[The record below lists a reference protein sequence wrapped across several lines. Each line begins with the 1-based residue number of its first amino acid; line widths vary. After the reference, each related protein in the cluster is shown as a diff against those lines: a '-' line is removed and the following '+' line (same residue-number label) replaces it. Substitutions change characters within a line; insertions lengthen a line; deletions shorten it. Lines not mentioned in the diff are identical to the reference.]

1 MKVHSMLRH
10 TTPRSTWSRRRSTNR
25 ILSSISRFFSSI
37 IWLLISFCRHA
48 ERTQC
53 CEMRVD
59 SQHKAAQ
66 RCFVVVTWVEAQAA
80 VSRRLRTPRTR
91 PTAVAVLMAVV
102 SANIVAM
109 AKKFLREKKILAQNG
124 SSPLRRLPS
133 HVAGTGDCGI
143 SARRGAARKL
153 GCARHPQVCRRG
165 AARKLGCARHLQE
178 RSERSAAGA
187 PTAIRGGGDT
197 SVCCA
202 AHSSG
207 FAQCVRCRWCGWQ
220 SRRCIRAY
228 LLPSSSLSHP
238 RSAALAGAR
247 MAAVRDDVHPPSCV
261 DALSWQLPDHADV
274 QELFRYA
281 YYVLCKAAER
291 RLGMSLPARAVCV
304 MWCLEHAHAN
314 SIRYSCTPCSCHQF
328 AKALLP
334 RRPLRYH
341 RSGAGLR
348 RQPGASFFRALP

>member
-109 AKKFLREKKILAQNG
+109 AKKFLKIFPPFWRKMGAALFAGCLVTSLGPATVVFLLAVAPHANLVVLVTFRSVASAAQRA
-124 SSPLRRLPS
+124 PQPPS
-133 HVAGTGDCGI
+133 AAAVTRACAAQRILLGLLNVCGVAGVAGNP
-143 SARRGAARKL
+143 GAA
-153 GCARHPQVCRRG
+153 
-165 AARKLGCARHLQE
+165 
-178 RSERSAAGA
+178 SELICF
-187 PTAIRGGGDT
+187 PPP
-197 SVCCA
+197 
-202 AHSSG
+202 
-207 FAQCVRCRWCGWQ
+207 RCRIPGPPRWRARVWLRCGMT
-220 SRRCIRAY
+220 CIR
-228 LLPSSSLSHP
+228 
-238 RSAALAGAR
+238 
-247 MAAVRDDVHPPSCV
+247 
-261 DALSWQLPDHADV
+261 
-274 QELFRYA
+274 
-281 YYVLCKAAER
+281 
-291 RLGMSLPARAVCV
+291 
-304 MWCLEHAHAN
+304 
-314 SIRYSCTPCSCHQF
+314 
-328 AKALLP
+328 
-334 RRPLRYH
+334 LRV
-341 RSGAGLR
+341 
-348 RQPGASFFRALP
+348 